1 MGEALRVE
9 NISVYYPMR
18 SGVFSRVSH
27 YLKAVRNV
35 SFSLAEGEIL
45 AVIGESGCGKSTL
58 AQALVGLLPWHS
70 GTYSVFGKE
79 VDVNSAK
86 AFAQVRK
93 SVQMVFQDPYS
104 SLNPRQT
111 IAQILTYPL
120 IARGTSK
127 SEALEKAKKEL
138 DLVGLPADSLSRYP
152 HEFSGGQRQRIGI
165 ARALMVDPKVIIA
178 DEVTSALDVSV
189 QAQVLQL
196 LEKLRKDLG
205 ISIVFISHDL
215 LTVRSFADNVI
226 VMYKGREVEK
236 GVAAEVLKN
245 PQRAYTKALIAS
257 VPTLDFDRPPQ
268 VFTGDPNIFL
278 AEMETPE
285 ESEK

>member
-27 YLKAVRNV
+27 YLKAVQNV

-70 GTYSVFGKE
+70 GTYSVFGKK

-245 PQRAYTKALIAS
+245 PQRAYTKVLIAS

-278 AEMETPE
+278 AEMETPV

>member
-27 YLKAVRNV
+27 YLKAVQNV

-79 VDVNSAK
+79 VNVNSAK

-165 ARALMVDPKVIIA
+165 ARALMVHPKVIIA

>member
-27 YLKAVRNV
+27 YLKAVQNV

-79 VDVNSAK
+79 VDVNSVK

-268 VFTGDPNIFL
+268 VFTGDPNVFL

>member
-1 MGEALRVE
+1 MKEALRVE

-18 SGVFSRVSH
+18 SGVFSRVSD
-27 YLKAVRNV
+27 YLKAVQNV

-58 AQALVGLLPWHS
+58 AQALEGLLPWHS

-79 VDVNSAK
+79 VDMNSAK
-86 AFAQVRK
+86 AFVQVRK

-138 DLVGLPADSLSRYP
+138 DLVGLPNDSLSRYP

-189 QAQVLQL
+189 QAQVLKL
-196 LEKLRKDLG
+196 LEKLRQELG
-205 ISIVFISHDL
+205 ISIIFISHDL

-226 VMYKGREVEK
+226 VMYKGREVEN
-236 GVAAEVLKN
+236 GVASEVLKN
-245 PQRAYTKALIAS
+245 PQHAYTKALIAS
-257 VPTLDFDRPPQ
+257 VPTLDFECPPQ
-268 VFTGDPNIFL
+268 VFTGDPSLFL
-278 AEMETPE
+278 ADVETPT
-285 ESEK
+285 ESAS

>member
-27 YLKAVRNV
+27 YLKAVQNV

-257 VPTLDFDRPPQ
+257 VPTLDFDHPPQ

>member
-9 NISVYYPMR
+9 KISVYYPMR

-27 YLKAVRNV
+27 YLKAVQNV

-120 IARGTSK
+120 IARGTFK

-257 VPTLDFDRPPQ
+257 VPTLDFDHPPQ

>member
-1 MGEALRVE
+1 MKEALRVE
-9 NISVYYPMR
+9 KISVYYPMR
-18 SGVFSRVSH
+18 SGVFSRVSD
-27 YLKAVRNV
+27 YLKAVQNV

-58 AQALVGLLPWHS
+58 AQALVGLLPWRS

-138 DLVGLPADSLSRYP
+138 DLVGLPNDSLSRYP

-189 QAQVLQL
+189 QAQVLKL
-196 LEKLRKDLG
+196 LEKLRQELG
-205 ISIVFISHDL
+205 ISIIFISHDL

-236 GVAAEVLKN
+236 GVASEVLKN
-245 PQRAYTKALIAS
+245 PQHAYTKALIAS
-257 VPTLDFDRPPQ
+257 VPTLDFECPPQ
-268 VFTGDPNIFL
+268 VFTGDPNLFL
-278 AEMETPE
+278 ADVETPT
-285 ESEK
+285 ESAS

>member
-27 YLKAVRNV
+27 YLKAVQNV

-268 VFTGDPNIFL
+268 VFTGDSNIFL

>member
-27 YLKAVRNV
+27 YLKAVQNV

-268 VFTGDPNIFL
+268 VFTGDPNIYL

>member
-27 YLKAVRNV
+27 YLKAVQNV

-79 VDVNSAK
+79 VNVNSAK

>member
-1 MGEALRVE
+1 MKEALRVE
-9 NISVYYPMR
+9 KISVYYPMR
-18 SGVFSRVSH
+18 SGVFSRVSD
-27 YLKAVRNV
+27 YLKAVQNV

-111 IAQILTYPL
+111 IAQILTYPM

-138 DLVGLPADSLSRYP
+138 DLVGLPNDSLSRYP

-189 QAQVLQL
+189 QAQVLKL
-196 LEKLRKDLG
+196 LEKLRQELG
-205 ISIVFISHDL
+205 ISIIFISHDL

-236 GVAAEVLKN
+236 GVASEVLKN
-245 PQRAYTKALIAS
+245 PQHAYTKALIAS
-257 VPTLDFDRPPQ
+257 VPTLDFECPPQ
-268 VFTGDPNIFL
+268 VFTGDPSLFL
-278 AEMETPE
+278 ADVETPT
-285 ESEK
+285 ESAS

>member
-27 YLKAVRNV
+27 YLKAVQNV

-278 AEMETPE
+278 AEMEMPV

>member
-27 YLKAVRNV
+27 YLKAVQNV

-127 SEALEKAKKEL
+127 SEALEKAKMEL

-257 VPTLDFDRPPQ
+257 VPTLDFDHPPQ